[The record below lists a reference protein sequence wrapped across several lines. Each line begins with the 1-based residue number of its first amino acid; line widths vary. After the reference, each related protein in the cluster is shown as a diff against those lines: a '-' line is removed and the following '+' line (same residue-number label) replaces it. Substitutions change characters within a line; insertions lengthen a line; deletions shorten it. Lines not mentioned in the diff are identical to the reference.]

1 MGLDDVLA
9 QLTFRERFTRKR
21 VRFERRYGA
30 LVVQVEGAPAPV
42 RQWLGALL
50 RNYRG
55 VVPVNNPSDV
65 PALPGRGG
73 PGRRAVAG
81 DDRGVRLR
89 RPGGTRS
96 AHSVPALRGGP
107 YGALRMAARR
117 DPVPPAPDRRPE
129 AADQGGDHR
138 GTPADSARAAS
149 PAEPPPGRP
158 VRQRT
163 HGRGTGRPAPE
174 GRQRTQVPAPPDRP
188 LVRHPALSP
197 AAHLRGRL
205 RRAGTAAQRARGGET
220 AAARRGPAR
229 RHRRALRCRPPPQPG
244 PPPRA
249 PAAGRGHRGR
259 AAGHPGQAHGGVR
272 RGVPRASR
280 VPRGRHHLTTGR
292 GHAHG
297 GRQAR
302 RGGGRPRGGDR
313 GALRRAG
320 AGRGGTE
327 PRRPYPAAE
336 PPGPDHPGRRARPA
350 ARPCGP
356 VAGSWGR

>member
-65 PALPGRGG
+65 PAYQDEEGLVVEQLQAMTEGCGYGGRVAHGLPIVFPRF
-73 PGRRAVAG
+73 A
-81 DDRGVRLR
+81 
-89 RPGGTRS
+89 
-96 AHSVPALRGGP
+96 
-107 YGALRMAARR
+107 AARTALYEWQ
-117 DPVPPAPDRRPE
+117 PVATQSHPRQIGDLKRQIRE
-129 AADQGGDHR
+129 AITEEQ
-138 GTPADSARAAS
+138 PADPARAAS

-197 AAHLRGRL
+197 AAYLRGRL
-205 RRAGTAAQRARGGET
+205 RRAGTAAQQARGGET

-259 AAGHPGQAHGGVR
+259 AAGHPGQTHGGVR

-280 VPRGRHHLTTGR
+280 VPRGRHHLTARR

-327 PRRPYPAAE
+327 PGRPYPAAQ
-336 PPGPDHPGRRARPA
+336 PPGPGHPGRRARPA
-350 ARPCGP
+350 ARPAGP